1 MIPVLG
7 YGNVA
12 VSPTFTSSHGGNPR
26 KAAQD
31 TETALEEL
39 RCQNAELIEAVAA
52 RDMFI
57 AVAAHELRNPM
68 TPIVGQIDLLLA
80 ALQAGRYSSAQVEH
94 RVRRI
99 RRAMDH
105 FIKRAGT
112 LLDVSRI
119 TSGRLRLALAPC
131 DLSDLVRETV
141 EAFAETAR
149 YSGCSIVIEVP
160 ESLPGAWDR
169 LALEQILD
177 NLISNAIKYAPSGPV
192 TVSLEDLGSLIRL
205 RVRDHGP
212 GISAGDRARIF
223 ERFERAVG
231 ASERRS
237 GFGVGLWVV
246 GQLVSAMEG
255 TIMVDD
261 AQGGGSVFSV
271 IVPHHSEA
279 SLP

>member
-1 MIPVLG
+1 MSFP
-7 YGNVA
+7 
-12 VSPTFTSSHGGNPR
+12 GGHPPE
-26 KAAQD
+26 AASD
-31 TETALEEL
+31 AGAALEEL
-39 RCQNAELIEAVAA
+39 RRQNAELIEAVAA
-52 RDMFI
+52 RDTFI

-80 ALQAGRYSSAQVEH
+80 ALQAGRYSSAQIEH

-99 RRAMDH
+99 RNAMDH

-119 TSGRLRLALAPC
+119 TSGRFQLALAPC
-131 DLSDLVRETV
+131 DLSELVRETV
-141 EAFAETAR
+141 ETFSEMAR
-149 YSGCSIVIEVP
+149 HSGCTIGIQVP
-160 ESLPGAWDR
+160 ESLSGTWDR

-177 NLISNAIKYAPSGPV
+177 NLISNAIKYGPSGPV
-192 TVSLEDLGSLIRL
+192 TVSFEDLGSLVRL

-212 GISAGDRARIF
+212 GISSGDRARIF

-231 ASERRS
+231 VSERRS

-246 GQLVSAMEG
+246 GQLVAAMEG

-261 AQGGGSVFSV
+261 AQGGGSVFTV
-271 IVPHHSEA
+271 VLPRYSEA
-279 SLP
+279 NLP